1 MWRMGSWESDLTGY
15 PESLQEDFRRWLA
28 RRPPDKR
35 DRPYFWDDQA
45 LNGSNLP
52 VVGVCWFEA
61 QAYCK
66 WLSRETGLAYRLPSE
81 AEWEKAARG
90 HTGCLWPWGNEWD
103 AQKCNCLESSEA
115 FRSTTPVGMYPHG
128 ASPFGVLDMVGNVWE
143 WTSSLYQTYPYDSQ
157 DGREEPASPGL
168 RVLRGGSWYNN
179 RFVARCAY
187 RDRLVP
193 GYFNLSIGFRLLLS
207 PK

>member
-1 MWRMGSWESDLTGY
+1 
-15 PESLQEDFRRWLA
+15 
-28 RRPPDKR
+28 
-35 DRPYFWDDQA
+35 
-45 LNGSNLP
+45 
-52 VVGVCWFEA
+52 
-61 QAYCK
+61 
-66 WLSRETGLAYRLPSE
+66 
-81 AEWEKAARG
+81 
-90 HTGCLWPWGNEWD
+90 
-103 AQKCNCLESSEA
+103 
-115 FRSTTPVGMYPHG
+115 MYPHG